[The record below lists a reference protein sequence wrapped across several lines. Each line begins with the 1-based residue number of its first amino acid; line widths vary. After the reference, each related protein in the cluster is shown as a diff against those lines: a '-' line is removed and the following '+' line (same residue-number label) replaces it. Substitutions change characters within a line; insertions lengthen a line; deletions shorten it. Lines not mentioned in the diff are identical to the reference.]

1 MGQDKQY
8 EEIVAYYKDL
18 LDEAAKA
25 KTEAQVQVD
34 LTEAKL
40 RSLEAE
46 RDALQTALKNADERI
61 RKLEMERA
69 AVNEP
74 QVAPAEAPEAAP
86 EAAPVVTPEV
96 TPAEEPVV
104 TPEVMPAE
112 EPAEA
117 PQIPPYA
124 MQQFQMPEEAAP
136 VEQPAEVDPD
146 FEQQKE
152 VLRRMEEELA
162 ALEAKL
168 KEGS

>member
-96 TPAEEPVV
+96 TPAEEP
-104 TPEVMPAE
+104 A
-112 EPAEA
+112 
-117 PQIPPYA
+117 
-124 MQQFQMPEEAAP
+124 AAP